1 MCGECGTYY
10 WRTETFEGHMQRA
23 HDMSKEESQTYVAA
37 VKLITEMT
45 PA

>member
-1 MCGECGTYY
+1 MCGDCEVNF

-23 HDMSKEESQTYVAA
+23 HDMSVEESRTYVAA